1 MPTFTLEDDL
11 ALARVAIAQAD
22 LVSLARFR
30 AQDLVIT
37 TKPDRTPVT
46 DADKAVEAIIRRT
59 PCRCGQ
65 RTSIGHAMVGG
76 EGARRLDDNR
86 RGPKE
91 NPARGERG

>member
-37 TKPDRTPVT
+37 TKPDRTPV
-46 DADKAVEAIIRRT
+46 IRDNVLRYD
-59 PCRCGQ
+59 
-65 RTSIGHAMVGG
+65 GG
-76 EGARRLDDNR
+76 RVCAHFQIDWS
-86 RGPKE
+86 
-91 NPARGERG
+91 